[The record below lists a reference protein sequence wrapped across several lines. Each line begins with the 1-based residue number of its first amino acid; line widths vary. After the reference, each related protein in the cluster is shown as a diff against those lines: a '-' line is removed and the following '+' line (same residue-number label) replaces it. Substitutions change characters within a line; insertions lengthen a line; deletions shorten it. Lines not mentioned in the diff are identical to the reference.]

1 MLRRIK
7 RRVFTNDLGVP
18 VRPDRCPTIQHMT
31 TATDEAP
38 SLIEYPQPF
47 PIKVMGLYCPELLPA
62 IVAIARRFD
71 PQFDENTIEQR
82 PSRTG
87 KYLGLTITIMATSRS
102 QLDDIYRALT
112 SHSLVKVV
120 L

>member
-1 MLRRIK
+1 
-7 RRVFTNDLGVP
+7 
-18 VRPDRCPTIQHMT
+18 MT

-47 PIKVMGLYCPELLPA
+47 PIKVMGVHCPELLPA
-62 IVAIARRFD
+62 VVTIARRFD
-71 PQFDENTIEQR
+71 PQFDAATIEQR
-82 PSRTG
+82 PSRAG
-87 KYLGLTITIMATSRS
+87 KYLGLTITITATSRA

-112 SHSLVKVV
+112 SHALVKVV